1 MKIRMKRY
9 RKWAKKICKNG
20 AGSVEKNDIWEKYVR
35 RLLVSRVFRRAEGR
49 NSDKE
54 SSHVVGI
61 IRNNASARTCRF
73 LLSGGEPP

>member
-1 MKIRMKRY
+1 MKRH

-20 AGSVEKNDIWEKYVR
+20 ADSAGKNNIWEKYVR
-35 RLLVSRVFRRAEGR
+35 RLLISGIFRRVAGR

-61 IRNNASARTCRF
+61 IRNNTLARTGLLLRF
-73 LLSGGEPP
+73 GGEPP

>member
-1 MKIRMKRY
+1 MKRH

-20 AGSVEKNDIWEKYVR
+20 ADSAVKNYIWEKYVR
-35 RLLVSRVFRRAEGR
+35 RLLISGIFRRMAEQ

-61 IRNNASARTCRF
+61 IRNNTLARTDLLLRF
-73 LLSGGEPP
+73 GGEPP

>member
-1 MKIRMKRY
+1 MKRH

-20 AGSVEKNDIWEKYVR
+20 ADSAGKNDIWEKYMR
-35 RLLVSRVFRRAEGR
+35 RLLISGIFRRVAGR

-61 IRNNASARTCRF
+61 IRNNTLARTGLLLRF
-73 LLSGGEPP
+73 GGEPP